1 MFEGHVARVEFDAL
15 GADWRREIIR
25 IYAALEIEQ
34 LPAALAE
41 IEREYERSNT
51 GAHREHRS
59 QIARF
64 AEA

>member
-1 MFEGHVARVEFDAL
+1 MS
-15 GADWRREIIR
+15 
-25 IYAALEIEQ
+25 
-34 LPAALAE
+34 E